1 MKYFLLDFEEGK
13 FRRTRLHMES
23 TVTEVMKKHCCVLH
37 EKKNVA
43 IPTRSMQI
51 PHEGNKTI
59 HLLAV
64 TEDNNYM
71 GIKIGLFYTMNQL
84 HGQ

>member
-1 MKYFLLDFEEGK
+1 MLCIAYTEEQ
-13 FRRTRLHMES
+13 
-23 TVTEVMKKHCCVLH
+23 
-37 EKKNVA
+37 NVA

-64 TEDNNYM
+64 TEHNYCM